1 MLAHMYL
8 CADTGCDLNDL
19 SCINYTYMIWIT
31 GMGGVESN
39 CFIQHLCYSQPLLH
53 IYVIYLKWSCWHESL
68 KLFCYVL
75 SHCNKIHSITTHQ
88 VFFSLKSAV
97 PVYLALFIEL
107 FFIYYQLT
115 MNDFSVHRI
124 IGRGGF
130 GEVYGCRKADTGK
143 MYVGYTYN
151 IIPWLHLVWFDL
163 AHCVLFLL
171 HSLLGCSTVHTFWV
185 CSLKLKKCGL

>member
-1 MLAHMYL
+1 
-8 CADTGCDLNDL
+8 
-19 SCINYTYMIWIT
+19 
-31 GMGGVESN
+31 
-39 CFIQHLCYSQPLLH
+39 
-53 IYVIYLKWSCWHESL
+53 
-68 KLFCYVL
+68 
-75 SHCNKIHSITTHQ
+75 
-88 VFFSLKSAV
+88 
-97 PVYLALFIEL
+97 
-107 FFIYYQLT
+107 

-171 HSLLGCSTVHTFWV
+171 HSLLGCSTAHTFWV
-185 CSLKLKKCGL
+185 CSLNSKSMDCSLIQVSTIIIFAISCFSFTSSSQFSCCLKLGTGKLTGFMCNISRKHSIHRRFGWPTVDQMNRVMNLKYLHIVISGP